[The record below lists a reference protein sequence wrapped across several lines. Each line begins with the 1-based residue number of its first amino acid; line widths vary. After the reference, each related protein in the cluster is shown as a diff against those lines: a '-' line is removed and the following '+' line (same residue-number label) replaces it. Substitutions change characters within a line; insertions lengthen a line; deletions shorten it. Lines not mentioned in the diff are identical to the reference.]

1 MNAKSNEM
9 QGIAQELEKDRL
21 LHKQGLP
28 STFWDNDVEAL
39 VELVE
44 GKYRPAK
51 KAYRG
56 FKERGVQ
63 VQVVVGSMRKEATRL
78 YLQIKMAIAQLAL
91 FAGRR
96 GAGVE
101 AMEEASEAASVVAA
115 GLGDGRVKE
124 QLDAMRDTLQERDD
138 ELKES
143 EMSREKELHEASKV
157 LRDRERK
164 IEGLNV
170 KLREMSNNTSD
181 QNQSI
186 YVPPHHKLGAINKNA
201 VQGTANN
208 TNWRDPDVNLSS
220 RL

>member
-63 VQVVVGSMRKEATRL
+63 DQVVVRSMRKEDTRL
-78 YLQIKMAIAQLAL
+78 YLQRKMARAQLAL
-91 FAGRR
+91 FAGGR

-101 AMEEASEAASVVAA
+101 AMDEAADAASVVAA
-115 GLGDGRVKE
+115 GAGDGRVKE
-124 QLDAMRDTLQERDD
+124 QLDAMRDTL
-138 ELKES
+138 
-143 EMSREKELHEASKV
+143 REG
-157 LRDRERK
+157 R
-164 IEGLNV
+164 
-170 KLREMSNNTSD
+170 
-181 QNQSI
+181 
-186 YVPPHHKLGAINKNA
+186 
-201 VQGTANN
+201 
-208 TNWRDPDVNLSS
+208 
-220 RL
+220 